1 MLNFNHTKRTEVIQV
16 GFTNKLCAYRK
27 KRKLTQAELA
37 EKSGVSRATIAGIE
51 SGAIKNVKSDTLLKL
66 SSALNVGVTKIFFT
80 N

>member
-1 MLNFNHTKRTEVIQV
+1 M